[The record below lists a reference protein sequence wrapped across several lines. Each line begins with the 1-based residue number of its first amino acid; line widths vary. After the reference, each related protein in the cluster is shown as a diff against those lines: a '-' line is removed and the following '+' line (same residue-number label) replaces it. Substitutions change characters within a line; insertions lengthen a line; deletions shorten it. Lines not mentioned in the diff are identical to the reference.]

1 MSLEVRAQE
10 ALKNMCDEIDTTVD
24 LDNIKLDGFTI
35 RSGNKL
41 LKLEV
46 VYEKPITVE
55 EEIREE
61 YRLKLRGKLQEIKT
75 RLSDKI
81 NDVVQMTSR
90 IRQEAESKEREMK
103 EKLRRMKSMPEITWS
118 QAKQG
123 VSIVQGETRDEIC
136 YLIHG
141 VYYPKFVNDKPI
153 DPIYAKNLI
162 TPIIFFFRTVNNRI
176 TEFSTRKPQ
185 NLEYFP
191 HYHQQ
196 RPDCWGQFRYD
207 RSFNNVDDLLKIKYA
222 AEAVLENV
230 NTGSIAT
237 QNPRGLPRKVTLLRH
252 LVNIPTAI
260 KKAEKTR
267 LTQDQIRSGIADS
280 IRITQND
287 VWTV

>member
-10 ALKNMCDEIDTTVD
+10 ALKNMFIDIDSVNI
-24 LDNIKLDGFTI
+24 DNIKLDGITV

-41 LKLEV
+41 IKLEV
-46 VYEKPITVE
+46 VHETPIE
-55 EEIREE
+55 IEDEIREE

-75 RLSDKI
+75 RLTDKI

-90 IRQEAESKEREMK
+90 IRREAESKESELK
-103 EKLRRMKSMPEITWS
+103 EKLRRIKSMPEITWS

-136 YLIHG
+136 YLING
-141 VYYPKFVNDKPI
+141 IYYPKFVNDKPI
-153 DPIYAKNLI
+153 DPIYAKKLI

-196 RPDCWGQFRYD
+196 RPDCWGDFKYERQ
-207 RSFNNVDDLLKIKYA
+207 FNNVDDLLKIKYS

-230 NTGSIAT
+230 NTHSIAS
-237 QNPRGLPRKVTLLRH
+237 QNPRGLPRKATLIRH
-252 LVNIPTAI
+252 IITVPTAI
-260 KKAEKTR
+260 KKAEKVKMTS
-267 LTQDQIRSGIADS
+267 DQIRSVTDGIRVS
-280 IRITQND
+280 QND